1 MSFFNHISQKERA
14 YLGSL
19 NIPLLKQEKFS
30 MTIDDIFTI
39 VGKGTVVK
47 NNSYSICLKICI
59 ICLIISLI
67 PVKTFALTDVS
78 GGFAAINNYSYCG
91 YENRAGVNYVNE
103 LEEILKVAAAN
114 PGINYSTSYKYLNA
128 AANKQKVQNSGRV
141 TLFAYAGH
149 GLKIDT
155 SNNALHFNEPYSSV
169 SNKNHAKIDSNGENS
184 YLINLRTTETKF
196 NHKYVVLYT
205 CNQLADQG
213 IAAKKENILKMMNG
227 TRLILGFASTMYLD
241 SREGRYFGS
250 MLGEDT
256 IIDAYITAVKY
267 YQPQKPD
274 KKDTI
279 ARNYAPSY
287 KSSPSSF
294 GILNTTTIACNRKD
308 L

>member
-1 MSFFNHISQKERA
+1 MN
-14 YLGSL
+14 LGNNSNYIIKGRD
-19 NIPLLKQEKFS
+19 NILE
-30 MTIDDIFTI
+30 MEII
-39 VGKGTVVK
+39 GKRTAVK
-47 NNSYSICLKICI
+47 NNSYCLKICI
-59 ICLIISLI
+59 VCLIISLI
-67 PVKTFALTDVS
+67 PVKTFALTNVS

-128 AANKQKVQNSGRV
+128 MANKQKVQNSGRV

-149 GLKIDT
+149 GLKVDT

-213 IAAKKENILKMMNG
+213 VAAKKENILKMMNG
-227 TRLILGFASTMYLD
+227 TRLMLGFASTMYID

-250 MLGEDT
+250 MLGENT
-256 IIDAYITAVKY
+256 IINAYITAAKY

-279 ARNYAPSY
+279 ARVYGYIQAKNDRLDTASNYAPSY
-287 KSSPSSF
+287 TSSPSSF
-294 GILNTTTIACNRKD
+294 EILNTTTIACNGKD